1 MKIAILNDTHF
12 GVRND
17 SPLFLD
23 YFFDFFENQFFPYIK
38 ENDIKTVLHLGD
50 FMDRRKFVNFNTLS
64 SVKNR
69 FFDPLAKLD
78 IDFHMLIGN
87 HDTYYKN
94 TNEINSPNELFS
106 DFKFFTLYEKP
117 TTVTFGD
124 LKIGMIPWICDNN
137 KIEVLDYLNTCSCDL
152 ICGHFELTGYEM
164 SRGNEFMGGM
174 SDKCLKRFETV
185 LSGHFHNKSHNKNVK
200 YLGTQYQI
208 TFADAN
214 ETKGFHVL
222 NTETKE
228 LDFIENKNK
237 IFYVLNSEDISSSD
251 EFSHLE
257 HKYIKLIV
265 SSETNKKDIDAIVS
279 KIENSNPYDLNV
291 LEDFTSNNLDTTCVD
306 LSKDTITII
315 NEEIDN
321 LENDVNKD
329 LLKKLTRELFLE
341 ALDL

>member
-38 ENDIKTVLHLGD
+38 ENNIKTVLHLGD

-69 FFDPLAKLD
+69 FFDPLSKLD

-124 LKIGMIPWICDNN
+124 LKIGMIPWICANN
-137 KIEVLDYLNTCSCDL
+137 EIEVLDYLNTCSCDL

-200 YLGTQYQI
+200 YL
-208 TFADAN
+208 
-214 ETKGFHVL
+214 
-222 NTETKE
+222 
-228 LDFIENKNK
+228 NK

>member
-1 MKIAILNDTHF
+1 MKIAIINDTHF

-23 YFFDFFENQFFPYIK
+23 YFFEFFENQFFPYIQK
-38 ENDIKTVLHLGD
+38 NNIKTVLHLGD

-69 FFDPLAKLD
+69 FFNPLSKFNVNL
-78 IDFHMLIGN
+78 HMLIGN

-106 DFKFFTLYEKP
+106 DFDFVNLYETP
-117 TTVTFGD
+117 TTVSFD
-124 LKIGMIPWICDNN
+124 DFKIGMIPWICSSNEN
-137 KIEVLDYLNTCSCDL
+137 KILDYLKTCSCDL

-164 SRGNEFMGGM
+164 SRGNKFMGGTN
-174 SDKCLKRFETV
+174 DKCLNRFETV
-185 LSGHFHNKSHNKNVK
+185 FSGHFHNKSSKKNVT

-222 NTETKE
+222 DTETKE

-237 IFYVLNSEDISSSD
+237 IFYILNSEDINSTD
-251 EFSHLE
+251 DFSYLE

-265 SSETNKKDIDAIVS
+265 STKTDKKTVDAIVS

-291 LEDFTSNNLDTTCVD
+291 LEDFTSASLDTTCVD

-321 LENDVNKD
+321 LENDVNKN